1 MVIGITGGV
10 GTGKSTVL
18 DILERDFGA
27 NIIMADDVAKFLQ
40 APGGRCYAPIVE
52 AFGEEILD
60 MEDPAH
66 PIDRAKLASIVFDD
80 PDKLEDLNYIV
91 HPMVKIEIMLQI
103 SGYYNRNSEALIVIE
118 AALLIEA
125 GYTDIIDE
133 LWVVTADRE
142 IRIQRLMASRGYSRE
157 KCEAVMATQLSEEEY
172 AECADFLLDN
182 SGSIEDTKKQ
192 IEGRLSELDLLEDE

>member
-1 MVIGITGGV
+1 MIIGITGGV

-18 DILERDFGA
+18 GILEEDFGA
-27 NIIMADDVAKFLQ
+27 NIIMADEVAKYLQ
-40 APGGRCYAPIVE
+40 APGGRCYAPIVD

-66 PIDRAKLASIVFDD
+66 PIDRAKLASIVFED

-91 HPMVKIEIMLQI
+91 HPLVKIEIMCQI
-103 SGYYNRNSEALIVIE
+103 SGFYNKNSEALIVIE

-142 IRIQRLMASRGYSRE
+142 IRIQRLEESRGYTRE
-157 KCEAVMATQLSEEEY
+157 KCEAVMASQLSEEEF
-172 AECADFLLDN
+172 ADFADFVVDN

-192 IEGRLSELDLLEDE
+192 IAERLTELDILED